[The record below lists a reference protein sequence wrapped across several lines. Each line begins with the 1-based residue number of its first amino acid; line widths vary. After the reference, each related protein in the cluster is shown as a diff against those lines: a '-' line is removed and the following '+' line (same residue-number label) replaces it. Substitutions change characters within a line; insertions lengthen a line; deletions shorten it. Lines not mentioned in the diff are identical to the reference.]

1 MKYGFYYTDESK
13 GIDNL
18 FYADLTIIPGENESF
33 DNPGCPAQIDVDDIY
48 FADNPAKRI
57 GENLYEALK
66 IKIDNLYEDIILKAK
81 EEAEEIALEK
91 RLEIERICRQ

>member
-1 MKYGFYYTDESK
+1 MKYGFYYTDESR

-18 FYADLTIIPGENESF
+18 FYADLTIIPGERDSF

-81 EEAEEIALEK
+81 EEAEEIKAEK
-91 RLEIERICRQ
+91 TINPD

>member
-18 FYADLTIIPGENESF
+18 FYADLTIIRGEKDSF
-33 DNPGCPAQIDVDDIY
+33 DSPGCPAQIDVDDIY
-48 FADNPAKRI
+48 FADNPSKRI

-66 IKIDNLYEDIILKAK
+66 IKIDNLYEDIILKVK
-81 EEAEEIALEK
+81 EEAEEIKAEK
-91 RLEIERICRQ
+91 TINLD